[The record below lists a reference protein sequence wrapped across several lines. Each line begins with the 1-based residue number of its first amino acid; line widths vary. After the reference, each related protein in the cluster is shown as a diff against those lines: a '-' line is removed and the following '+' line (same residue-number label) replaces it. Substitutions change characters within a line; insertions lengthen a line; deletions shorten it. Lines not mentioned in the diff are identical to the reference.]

1 MTYDCFLFEDYGIW
15 ILNKER
21 EWRSRVRMWV
31 DEVIVTEHHHR
42 DDVNN
47 SDDDDRDE
55 DEDEEEEVK
64 EEEPSIPST
73 YTRGS
78 WIGIEVLPKWKWF

>member
-1 MTYDCFLFEDYGIW
+1 M
-15 ILNKER
+15 
-21 EWRSRVRMWV
+21 
-31 DEVIVTEHHHR
+31 DEVIVTEHHR

-55 DEDEEEEVK
+55 DEDEDEDEEEEVEK
-64 EEEPSIPST
+64 EEPSAPTT

-78 WIGIEVLPKWKWF
+78 